1 MEKAGIMST
10 QVNINNTPRKPFNSF
25 KSIANAKKT
34 NLTYAATTK
43 RSYRNHTTEPV
54 ETHTK
59 IQAFLGSLTGVGVS
73 TALIANKQKLTLKNP
88 LNIFKLKYGIPEM
101 IAISG
106 LGIIGGVL
114 GGLIGSKKKKEKID
128 EGVFQFMNATVPLL
142 AVHPVTKFIDN
153 SKYKNNIPLR
163 IGAILAVL
171 LAGMKLAAA
180 ISNKINDPKDKVPDR
195 KLTLLDSVANID
207 DAVGAFAV
215 AKIPVV
221 SQLEKI
227 LPFIFVWCGYRAGQS
242 N

>member
-1 MEKAGIMST
+1 MST
-10 QVNINNTPRKPFNSF
+10 QITITNPPQKPFNSF
-25 KSIANAKKT
+25 KSIINAKKKH
-34 NLTYAATTK
+34 LTYAQTTK

-54 ETHTK
+54 EPHTK
-59 IQAFLGSLTGVGVS
+59 IKSFLGAAGGVGIS
-73 TALIANKQKLTLKNP
+73 TALIARKQKLPLKNP

-101 IAISG
+101 MAISG

-142 AVHPVTKFIDN
+142 AVHPVTKIIDN
-153 SKYKNNIPLR
+153 SKYKNNLALR
-163 IGAILAVL
+163 VGAILAAL

-180 ISNKINDPKDKVPDR
+180 ISR
-195 KLTLLDSVANID
+195 KLTLIDSVANID

-215 AKIPVV
+215 AKIPVI

>member
-1 MEKAGIMST
+1 MTT
-10 QVNINNTPRKPFNSF
+10 QVNTSNTPKKRPFSSF
-25 KSIANAKKT
+25 KSVANARKA
-34 NLTYAATTK
+34 NYTYAPVK
-43 RSYRNHTTEPV
+43 RNYRNHTTEAV

-59 IQAFLGSLTGVGVS
+59 VKSLLGALAGVGLS
-73 TALIANKQKLTLKNP
+73 TSLIAKKQKLP
-88 LNIFKLKYGIPEM
+88 LSKPMNLFKLKYGIPEM

-106 LGIIGGVL
+106 LGIIGGAL
-114 GGLIGSKKKKEKID
+114 GGMIGSKKKKEKMD

-142 AVHPVTKFIDN
+142 VVHPVTKLIDKTRFKSN
-153 SKYKNNIPLR
+153 LPVR
-163 IGAILAVL
+163 IGAIFAAL
-171 LAGMKLAAA
+171 LAGMKGAAVL
-180 ISNKINDPKDKVPDR
+180 SNKINDPHDKVPDR

-221 SQLEKI
+221 SKLEKI